1 MDSFFASFTDP
12 ASAFGHVALFLLLIA
27 TMMTS
32 MRQLRLA
39 ALAAGAAALVH
50 FSLGGA
56 GGTYAIWIALIVI
69 ANAVQ
74 LAILI
79 SGSRLGNFHTEE
91 KQLLEHVLQVE
102 EPAQQRR
109 LLDLLEWRDTE
120 LGDVLIRE
128 GETLPPLIYIAS
140 GAASVEHE
148 GRVVGVCGAGDFL
161 GDMSIVSGEKASA
174 TVTVTNR
181 MRIAV
186 FDRDAL
192 IQLSRSAP
200 EIRSAFNAAL
210 NRGLAAKVLRM
221 NEMAATD

>member
-1 MDSFFASFTDP
+1 MDSFFASLTDP
-12 ASAFGHVALFLLLIA
+12 ATAFAHVALILLLA
-27 TMMTS
+27 ASMFTS
-32 MRQLRLA
+32 MRMVRIA
-39 ALAAGAAALVH
+39 ALAAGVAALVH
-50 FSLGGA
+50 VFGMQGG
-56 GGTYAIWIALIVI
+56 GGFGFWIVLLVI

-79 SGSRLGNFHTEE
+79 GGSRLGNFHSEE
-91 KQLLEHVLQVE
+91 RQLLEHVLQVE
-102 EPAQQRR
+102 DPGRQRR

-120 LGDVLIRE
+120 IGDVLIRE
-128 GETLPPLIYIAS
+128 GQAMPPLIYIAS
-140 GAASVEHE
+140 GAASVEHDD
-148 GRVVGVCGAGDFL
+148 RIVGVCGAGDFI

-192 IQLSRSAP
+192 VQLSRSTP

-221 NEMAATD
+221 NEMASGD